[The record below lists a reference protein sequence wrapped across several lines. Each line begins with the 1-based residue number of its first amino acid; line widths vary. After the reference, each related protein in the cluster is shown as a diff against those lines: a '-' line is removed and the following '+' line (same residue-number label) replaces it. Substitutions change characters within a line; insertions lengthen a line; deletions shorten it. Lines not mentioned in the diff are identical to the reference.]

1 MPSYGIWKIFT
12 PNYSEDVLVL
22 GISSDPSSPASE
34 ISSHANSRGFTMP
47 LAPFDRS
54 VVIESYRVSS
64 QSSAVGINADGNI
77 VLRKGYGSQSS
88 GEWENW
94 LDTLTGS

>member
-1 MPSYGIWKIFT
+1 
-12 PNYSEDVLVL
+12 
-22 GISSDPSSPASE
+22 
-34 ISSHANSRGFTMP
+34 MP

-64 QSSAVGINADGNI
+64 QSSAVGIDSDGNI